1 MLYLNYR
8 RNYIN
13 MVKPLSVR
21 FSTQLMRKLERVSVT
36 VDRPRSYLI
45 RKAVESYLQEYAE
58 YQTAMNRLQDKDDKI
73 ISSLRMK
80 KRLGL

>member
-1 MLYLNYR
+1 
-8 RNYIN
+8 
-13 MVKPLSVR
+13 MVKPVSVR
-21 FSTQLMRKLERVSVT
+21 FSTQLMHKLERVSIT

-58 YQTAMNRLQDKDDKI
+58 YQTAMNRLKDKDDKI
-73 ISSLRMK
+73 VSSMAMR